1 MALRVWS
8 ARLGLPLL
16 RGEDDAT
23 FDDTFAVKDTTVVV
37 DVAVVVMGEVNATS
51 RAGGDLEGDDGDSL
65 A

>member
-16 RGEDDAT
+16 RGQEDDM
-23 FDDTFAVKDTTVVV
+23 FAVEDTTVVV
-37 DVAVVVMGEVNATS
+37 DVEVVVTGGVNVTR
-51 RAGGDLEGDDGDSL
+51 RAGEDLDGVDGDSL